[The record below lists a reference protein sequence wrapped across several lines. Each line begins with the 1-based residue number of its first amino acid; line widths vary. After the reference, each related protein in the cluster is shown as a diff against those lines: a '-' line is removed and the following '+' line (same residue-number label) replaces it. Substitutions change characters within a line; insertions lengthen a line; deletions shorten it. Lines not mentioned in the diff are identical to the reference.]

1 MRMAKSSD
9 DIEDHLPSDTATLEP
24 AGVLLLEKSRHGGG
38 NEHNQRSTDP
48 LTVISGQEP
57 PKPTEMMGHEH
68 IFPGFTVPRMSA
80 YLLRRTT
87 HMLCISCVHAR
98 LCWWFELAGVWRHP
112 EIWCTVTCHKVYFF
126 YSVILPKEDWAQN
139 EMLKMLIM
147 QFGVLSPSHS
157 VTEPPWELWSDQ
169 KSLMLVATQKHCA
182 KIVLV
187 M

>member
-1 MRMAKSSD
+1 MVFHLMRMAKSSD

-38 NEHNQRSTDP
+38 NEHNQHSTDP
-48 LTVISGQEP
+48 LTVTSGQEP

-98 LCWWFELAGVWRHP
+98 LCW
-112 EIWCTVTCHKVYFF
+112 
-126 YSVILPKEDWAQN
+126 
-139 EMLKMLIM
+139 
-147 QFGVLSPSHS
+147 
-157 VTEPPWELWSDQ
+157 
-169 KSLMLVATQKHCA
+169 
-182 KIVLV
+182 
-187 M
+187 